1 MTKRNRNI
9 KNIFIMLQMVPI
21 LWRIRSRHR
30 YKTILKKCCMAIW
43 HLRFL
48 PCGFLRVEWGEKI
61 VTSPCGPMYVVILIW
76 PFYKLIMKYDPFANA
91 LLVPFYYPHG
101 PTTIVLYI
109 LYYNTNSIKYVINRS
124 STYANILKYNIQGM
138 PTNII
143 LQVFI

>member
-1 MTKRNRNI
+1 
-9 KNIFIMLQMVPI
+9 
-21 LWRIRSRHR
+21 
-30 YKTILKKCCMAIW
+30 
-43 HLRFL
+43 
-48 PCGFLRVEWGEKI
+48 
-61 VTSPCGPMYVVILIW
+61 
-76 PFYKLIMKYDPFANA
+76 MKYDPFANA